1 MEFLQAGLLC
11 IANYMVYLLQAKVEF
26 TTIAQLY
33 LGKNYHLALQVLL
46 YFAMQSVNIAS
57 IVISIQVIIHVI
69 LSYEHKSIV

>member
-1 MEFLQAGLLC
+1 M
-11 IANYMVYLLQAKVEF
+11 EF

-33 LGKNYHLALQVLL
+33 LGKNFHMALQVLL

-69 LSYEHKSIV
+69 LSYGHKSLVKFILSYRH